1 MSDGYAAS
9 WYRVAPLCPR
19 LRGHAEIHRHVY
31 RDQVWHVLQDHQSGR
46 FFRVSPAANLM
57 LCLMDGRRSMEA
69 ILARVAARLGAEQPS
84 QGDAVRLLV
93 QLHQSDLL
101 HTALPPDMAE
111 LDRRAGR
118 EARRQ
123 LMSRIANPMAIRL
136 PAFDP
141 TRLLDATLWLA
152 RPLFSVPGFLAWIAL
167 VIAGTVLAGLHW
179 AEMAAN
185 VSDRVFTTY
194 NVLMLALL
202 YPASKALHELGHA
215 YATRL
220 GGGEVRE
227 TGIMLLVFFPVPYV
241 DASAASAFPER
252 WRRVLVGSAGIMTE
266 LAIAALAMIAWSLLP
281 PGLAR
286 AACFNLVLL
295 CGVSTLLFNANPL
308 LRFDGYYVLGDL
320 LGIASLDQRAR
331 RYMLYLIQRH
341 GFGIAQAE
349 NPVVAPGEAK
359 WLLGYGLT
367 AIVYRVGVMLAI
379 AVLVAQFYL
388 GLGVVLA
395 AWAIAQMVLLP
406 VLRGL
411 RYLVTAP
418 ALRRRRGRAWGVTG
432 AVLGVIGALLFVL
445 PVPHATLAQGVVW
458 VPEETVLRA
467 RADGFVDRLL
477 AAPDSEVVAGQP
489 LVALEDLVADAQLA
503 VVRAQV
509 AVMENRFNAVN
520 LIDRAQAR
528 LVEEQLA
535 RSRAQLARAEQR
547 SQDLVLVA
555 SRAGRFVVP
564 TAHVLPGRFVRQGEL
579 IGYVVGAADAGIRVV
594 VPQSEIDTVHQR
606 TTGIAL
612 RFTDAIER
620 VVPASLVRALPGAL
634 DRAPAPALAPD
645 GGGPMLADPGSP
657 RGERPLDRWYGLE
670 LRAEA
675 DGLSDRIGG
684 RVFARF
690 DHGAEPVA
698 WRIWRAT
705 RQLLLQVLHV

>member
-1 MSDGYAAS
+1 MSDGYAES

-19 LRGHAEIHRHVY
+19 LRAHAEIHRHVY

-57 LCLMDGRRSMEA
+57 LCLMDGRRSMED
-69 ILARVAARLGAEQPS
+69 ILTRVAARLGAEQPS

-93 QLHQSDLL
+93 QLHQADLL
-101 HTALPPDMAE
+101 HSALPPDMAE

-123 LMSRIANPMAIRL
+123 MIARLANPMAIRL

-141 TRLLDATLWLA
+141 TRLLDATLWLV
-152 RPLFSVPGFLAWIAL
+152 RPLFSVGGFLAWIAL
-167 VIAGTVLAGLHW
+167 VLAGAVTAGLHW
-179 AEMAAN
+179 GELSTN
-185 VSDRVFTTY
+185 VSDQVFTTY
-194 NVLMLALL
+194 NVLMIALL

-227 TGIMLLVFFPVPYV
+227 TGLMLLVFFPVPYV
-241 DASAASAFPER
+241 DASSASAFPER

-266 LAIAALAMIAWSLLP
+266 LAIAALAMIAWTMLP
-281 PGLAR
+281 PGLGR

-320 LGIASLDQRAR
+320 LGIASLDQRSR

-341 GFGIAQAE
+341 GFGLHAVE
-349 NPVVAPGEAK
+349 SPVVAPGEAK
-359 WLLGYGLT
+359 WLLGYGLM
-367 AIVYRVGVMLAI
+367 AMIYRVGVMLAI

-395 AWAIAQMVLLP
+395 AWAIAQMVLWP
-406 VLRGL
+406 MLRGL
-411 RYLVTAP
+411 HYLATAP
-418 ALRRRRGRAWGVTG
+418 ALRRRRGRAWAVTAG
-432 AVLGVIGALLFVL
+432 ALGLIGALLFVV
-445 PVPHATLAQGVVW
+445 PVPHATMAQGVVW
-458 VPEETVLRA
+458 VPDETVLRA
-467 RADGFVDRLL
+467 RADGFVERLM
-477 AAPDSEVVAGQP
+477 AAPDSEVEAGQP
-489 LVALEDLVADAQLA
+489 LVALEDLVAEAQVA
-503 VVRAQV
+503 VLRAQV

-528 LVEEQLA
+528 LVEEQLT

-547 SQDLVLVA
+547 NRDLVLVA

-564 TAHVLPGRFVRQGEL
+564 TAHLLPGRFVRQGEL
-579 IGYVVGAADAGIRVV
+579 LGYVIGAADVGIRVV

-606 TTGIAL
+606 TDGIVL
-612 RFTDAIER
+612 RFADALDR
-620 VVPASLVRALPGAL
+620 VVPAGLVRASPGAL
-634 DRAPAPALAPD
+634 DRAPAPALTPE
-645 GGGPMLADPGSP
+645 GGGPMLADPSSP

-675 DGLSDRIGG
+675 DSLSDRIGG